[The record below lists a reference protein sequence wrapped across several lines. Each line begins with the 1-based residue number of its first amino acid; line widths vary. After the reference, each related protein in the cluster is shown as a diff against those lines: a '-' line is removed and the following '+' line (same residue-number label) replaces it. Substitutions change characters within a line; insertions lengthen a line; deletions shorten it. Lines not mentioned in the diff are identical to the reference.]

1 VLQKVKIGLFESR
14 VHVTSNDEIGYTGD
28 VINEMIE
35 GLMERDRLQ
44 QSLVLA
50 RKVQE
55 NLLPGEALKIPELEV
70 AGRSVYCDET
80 GDYFDFIDMGD
91 GSQKVGVVVADV
103 SDHGISSALLMAGV
117 RASLRQRAS
126 LPGDAAQIIAGV
138 NRQLAKDVE
147 HSGDFV
153 TMFFLTIDTAN
164 KELEWVRAGHDPA
177 IVYDPSTNSFE
188 ELGGSGIALGIA
200 EEWTYHSNKK
210 SHFSKGQIILLATDG
225 LWEAPNNKGEI
236 LGKKPILEIIRKT
249 HLSSANEI
257 LETIL
262 DMVVRYQDGARKRD
276 DVTLVII
283 KASGSSSES

>member
-1 VLQKVKIGLFESR
+1 
-14 VHVTSNDEIGYTGD
+14 
-28 VINEMIE
+28 
-35 GLMERDRLQ
+35 
-44 QSLVLA
+44 
-50 RKVQE
+50 
-55 NLLPGEALKIPELEV
+55 
-70 AGRSVYCDET
+70 
-80 GDYFDFIDMGD
+80 
-91 GSQKVGVVVADV
+91 
-103 SDHGISSALLMAGV
+103 MAGV
-117 RASLRQRAS
+117 RSSLRQRAS
-126 LPGDAAQIIAGV
+126 LLGSAAHIIEGV

-153 TMFFLTIDTAN
+153 TMFFLTIDIAA

-177 IVYDPSTNSFE
+177 IVYDSYADSFE
-188 ELGGSGIALGIA
+188 ELGGLGIALGIDG
-200 EEWTYHSNKK
+200 EWTYHSNKK